1 MYLFNVENILEIL
14 MLGFSFYLCLGSFKW
29 DQMARNIS
37 SFVVL
42 ISWGELFM
50 LIGRHPKLYIYLKM
64 LLTVSK
70 NFMKFLMWSISV
82 ILAFGLAFFFILQR
96 ESTNENS
103 GGEEA
108 VNEYFASPQ
117 KSLLKTVVMSFTGE
131 LEFAGTYRTY
141 LLEL

>member
-1 MYLFNVENILEIL
+1 
-14 MLGFSFYLCLGSFKW
+14 
-29 DQMARNIS
+29 MARNIS

-42 ISWGELFM
+42 ISWGELFV

-64 LLTVSK
+64 LLTVSM

-82 ILAFGLAFFFILQR
+82 ILAFGLAFFFILRR
-96 ESTNENS
+96 ESTTENS

-108 VNEYFASPQ
+108 ANEYFASPQ

-131 LEFAGTYRTY
+131 LEFAGK
-141 LLEL
+141 